1 MRRLE
6 EKTERMKE
14 AFKQL
19 IAEGGG
25 GGPEEEEL
33 RKR

>member
-1 MRRLE
+1 LE

-14 AFKQL
+14 AFKRL

-25 GGPEEEEL
+25 GGPEEDEL